1 MAVKTC
7 LFRSWSETPKTCFLA
22 TQLILFCAILHQ
34 GSKDIQALMLDE
46 LRDELGN
53 SEITNNKG
61 VTVIKYKQKNSKLV
75 TQTCERILE
84 ERLRTS

>member
-1 MAVKTC
+1 
-7 LFRSWSETPKTCFLA
+7 
-22 TQLILFCAILHQ
+22 
-34 GSKDIQALMLDE
+34 MLDE

-75 TQTCERILE
+75 TLTCERILE